1 MSLWVYFIRSK
12 EFNVTNLNCWLIDW
26 LNRYWSIGW
35 LIDWSVGWLNDQIIK
50 RLINLLVNWLIDWL
64 IRRAAEARL
73 CEKGHRGIFAFR
85 CHMCDYKTNK
95 KNHLDRHIE
104 SHLKVSGNNN
114 NIQNDF
120 IFILFYS
127 ITKDMVDP
135 LKLKIVQI
143 RAFKTLKIPYFCHF
157 AIFFTVFSFFF
168 SQFFYILET
177 DFF

>member
-114 NIQNDF
+114 NIQNGL
-120 IFILFYS
+120 ILFYFIQLLKIWWILS
-127 ITKDMVDP
+127 NWKLSKLEP
-135 LKLKIVQI
+135 LKPWKFLI
-143 RAFKTLKIPYFCHF
+143 F
-157 AIFFTVFSFFF
+157 AILPFFFTVFSLFF
-168 SQFFYILET
+168 
-177 DFF
+177 